1 MIVAEKSR
9 DILNKNKLAIEASK
23 KWLEGRKRNVQ
34 KQIWDVLARKLPQIV
49 SAFRN
54 LSL

>member
-23 KWLEGRKRNVQ
+23 KLLEGRKRNVQ
-34 KQIWDVLARKLPQIV
+34 KTILGCTRTKAASNRLCF
-49 SAFRN
+49 S
-54 LSL
+54 